1 MANATL
7 PFERDVPLGA
17 ARRRIDNEL
26 AARGL
31 RWHATEHGSGPFAT
45 VVQLSDDAGRP
56 VCRGVGK
63 GDRDSALVGG
73 LFEAFE
79 HFISLHDDCSLT
91 SVVAT
96 ARDVTRGLG
105 APIDALLDAQPEA
118 RLAVRRF
125 TSFHDG
131 SAQEHPLALFRP
143 TYIDRRMQA
152 DTFDYSGLRRYAGN
166 SGTAIGSTFTEA
178 ALHALNECIE
188 RDDVSHF
195 LRVHFHDADAIAP
208 VRVIDRSTLDPVS
221 TRLWNG
227 TEDMLGYTV
236 TVLDIGTHR
245 AAYSYLAFTQHAAH
259 PVQLYGAGASGCPGH
274 ALSRALHEL
283 VQLELL
289 ARAEESVLHQLE
301 RAELRLRPWP
311 RAHRA
316 CVADLPALLRKRR
329 TVAVPLPTRLRH
341 TSPRALLTRAL
352 HRLAKE
358 GYRPL
363 LHVIHAACRGVVVC
377 QVLVPGFDRYFLVAH
392 GNPIV
397 PGFPAA
403 RIAGHE

>member
-1 MANATL
+1 MADVIL

-17 ARRRIDNEL
+17 ARRRIDTEL
-26 AARGL
+26 ATRGL
-31 RWHATEHGSGPFAT
+31 RWHATEYGAGPFAT
-45 VVQLSDDAGRP
+45 VIELSDEAGSP

-63 GDRDSALVGG
+63 GDRKSALVGG

-79 HFISLHDDCSLT
+79 HFISLHDDRSLALTVT
-91 SVVAT
+91 SASDVA
-96 ARDVTRGLG
+96 RGLG
-105 APIDALLDAQPEA
+105 APVDALLDAQPEA

-125 TSFHDG
+125 TDFRNGDTQS
-131 SAQEHPLALFRP
+131 HPLALFRP
-143 TYIDRRMQA
+143 TYIDRRRGE

-195 LRVHFHDADAIAP
+195 LRVHFHDADAGAP
-208 VRVIDRSTLDPVS
+208 VHVIDRYTLDPVS
-221 TRLWNG
+221 ARLWNE
-227 TEDMLGYTV
+227 TEAMLAYPV

-245 AAYSYLAFTQHAAH
+245 AAHSYLAFAQHAEH
-259 PVQLYGAGASGCPGH
+259 PVRVYGAGASGCPGH

-283 VQLELL
+283 VQLELI
-289 ARAEESVLHQLE
+289 ARAEESVRQQLD
-301 RAELRLRPWP
+301 RAERRLRPWP

-316 CVADLPALLRKRR
+316 CVADLPGLLHKRR
-329 TVAVPLPTRLRH
+329 AVAVPLPARLRR
-341 TSPRALLTRAL
+341 TSPRVLLNQAL
-352 HRLAKE
+352 HHLGRE
-358 GYRPL
+358 DYHPL

-397 PGFPAA
+397 PGFPSA
-403 RIAGHE
+403 RMAGHG